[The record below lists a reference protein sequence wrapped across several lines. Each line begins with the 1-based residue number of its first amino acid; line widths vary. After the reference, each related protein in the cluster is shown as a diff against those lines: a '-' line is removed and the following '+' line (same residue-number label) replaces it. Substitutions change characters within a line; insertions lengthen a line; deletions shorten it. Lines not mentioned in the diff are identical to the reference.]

1 MYFSDGRVDLAH
13 GRLADRM
20 AEADRARDRG
30 LARQSRR
37 CPDQSRP
44 GRRFAIRLPAAWRRT
59 PAARGPVVVA
69 RREPLASAWDC

>member
-20 AEADRARDRG
+20 AEADRARERG

-37 CPDQSRP
+37 CPDPSRP
-44 GRRFAIRLPAAWRRT
+44 SRRFVLRIPAAWRRA
-59 PAARGPVVVA
+59 PAPRGQVAMA